1 MASLKLKK
9 KYFYIDFHYKNDVL
23 SFCLKIQKCSKV
35 PSFSPGTRFTKS
47 NPPYIQWQL
56 VQEHSSILF
65 STLQFLL
72 LIEYHILIQLIEM
85 NIFYCIYSLVEL
97 LFVRKVSKVPENGK
111 RKRLRHGQ
119 ILTHTL
125 FNQFLG
131 QNNAI
136 ITIIDYLYI
145 GPFRP

>member
-1 MASLKLKK
+1 MIFTFIFVIKMP
-9 KYFYIDFHYKNDVL
+9 FF

-35 PSFSPGTRFTKS
+35 PSFSPGTHITIS

-56 VQEHSSILF
+56 IQEHSSILF
-65 STLQFLL
+65 SILQFLL

-136 ITIIDYLYI
+136 ITIIDYL
-145 GPFRP
+145 